1 MISSYLHFSAIT
13 HGTAD
18 TPEWQQ
24 NRSWE
29 DEFGMTLIAW
39 EKEMRQVMRGRTVR
53 SKGMGRFE
61 RGSRGTMNPA
71 AGYEG

>member
-1 MISSYLHFSAIT
+1 MLSLVAL
-13 HGTAD
+13 
-18 TPEWQQ
+18 QR

-29 DEFGMTLIAW
+29 DEFGVTLIAW

-61 RGSRGTMNPA
+61 HGS
-71 AGYEG
+71 